1 MSFFKSNKNKNKI
14 VYNIVNISENT
25 KDKECIDADNKNEKK
40 YRDTVTKINK
50 ETKKWEN
57 TGVNLTLN
65 IIPPPTPNNYD
76 RLIDFR
82 KKNVLRPAIL
92 QSQATLYL
100 YNKNYTLGKD
110 YDAYQAIE
118 VADKLRK
125 YEKQTIIDNEEQ
137 FQNDLINDDNVN
149 LDILNLN
156 PNIERR
162 RVRSKSLIF
171 SENEMMNDLS
181 NSINEN
187 TVKQIQSNIV
197 TRSRSKSLTSKSN
210 KKFKNQKTKNRRP
223 SRSISLDNNPNL
235 SHVDENSIGDID
247 EIIDDFDI
255 KSQVNNTQK
264 EDLYP
269 NIQPHIVFPSA
280 PPAPLPSAPSA
291 PSAPPRTDDDYYP
304 RKNSLEDT
312 YSC

>member
-1 MSFFKSNKNKNKI
+1 
-14 VYNIVNISENT
+14 
-25 KDKECIDADNKNEKK
+25 
-40 YRDTVTKINK
+40 
-50 ETKKWEN
+50 
-57 TGVNLTLN
+57 
-65 IIPPPTPNNYD
+65 
-76 RLIDFR
+76 
-82 KKNVLRPAIL
+82 
-92 QSQATLYL
+92 
-100 YNKNYTLGKD
+100 
-110 YDAYQAIE
+110 
-118 VADKLRK
+118 
-125 YEKQTIIDNEEQ
+125 
-137 FQNDLINDDNVN
+137 
-149 LDILNLN
+149 
-156 PNIERR
+156 
-162 RVRSKSLIF
+162 
-171 SENEMMNDLS
+171 MMNDLS